1 MLALELKTTLFQKI
15 QKLERDYVCVVS
27 EFYEYNESHPFV
39 DGETISASRRFLDKM
54 ERIERSLLSL
64 KQELWNL

>member
-1 MLALELKTTLFQKI
+1 M

-39 DGETISASRRFLDKM
+39 DGETISVSRRFLDKM
-54 ERIERSLLSL
+54 ERIEHSLLSL

>member
-1 MLALELKTTLFQKI
+1 MELKITLFQKM
-15 QKLERDYVCVVS
+15 QKLERDYICVVS

-39 DGETISASRRFLDKM
+39 DSETISVNRRFLDKM
-54 ERIERSLLSL
+54 ERIECSLLSL